1 MEWGVYPM
9 AGEYKS
15 TAHELFKYAQE
26 KALESGIVKSGD
38 TIVVITSSDTQ
49 MAYGNDIIRIAELK

>member
-1 MEWGVYPM
+1 MK
-9 AGEYKS
+9 GEYRS

-26 KALESGIVKSGD
+26 KAIESGIVKSGD

-49 MAYGNDIIRIAELK
+49 MAYGNDIIRIAKLK